1 MTPNRDVISPEI
13 ARTLDG
19 LFQERVRRSAK
30 AVAYR
35 SFDEPGVWRDYSW
48 EKVAELVARWQDGFE
63 ADGLQ
68 AGDRVA
74 IMLRNSVN
82 WIVFD
87 QAAMG
92 LGLVNVPL
100 YTSDRP
106 DNTAYILHDSGAKVL
121 VLENTDQWAMF
132 ADVQSQL
139 GGIKRILCVNASSG
153 PATDP
158 RIKSVADW
166 LPKSPGSI
174 RHVNQD
180 GTKLTSIIYT
190 SGTTG
195 KPKGVMLSHKNMLE
209 NAASALQ
216 CFDVT
221 TQDLFLSFLPLS
233 HTLERTAGCYLT
245 MMAGA
250 CVAYARSI
258 PQLGEDLVAIRP
270 TIMISVPRI
279 YERVYATIKARLAE
293 GPPLRRKLFEYAVE
307 VGWARF
313 EHQQGRG
320 PWKAAFLL
328 WPLLDRLVARKVMAR
343 LGGRLRAA
351 VSGGAA
357 LAPDIARLFVGLG
370 LPILQGYGL
379 TETSPVVS
387 TNRLDDNVPASI
399 GKPIPGVQV
408 KLGEKDALLVKGSN
422 VMLGYWNLPD
432 ATKAM
437 FTADGWLNTGDTAR
451 FDKEGRLYITGRLKE
466 IIVMS
471 TGEKIPPVDMEAAI
485 LQDSLFEQVMIL
497 GEGRP
502 YLSAFVV
509 LNPDQWRKSAL
520 QHALPET
527 VESISGNRSAETFL
541 LDCVQKQIKSFPGYA
556 KINRIAVM
564 KEPWTIE
571 NGLLTPTMKLK
582 RAKVVESH
590 RKEFESLYAG
600 H

>member
-1 MTPNRDVISPEI
+1 
-13 ARTLDG
+13 
-19 LFQERVRRSAK
+19 
-30 AVAYR
+30 
-35 SFDEPGVWRDYSW
+35 
-48 EKVAELVARWQDGFE
+48 
-63 ADGLQ
+63 
-68 AGDRVA
+68 
-74 IMLRNSVN
+74 
-82 WIVFD
+82 
-87 QAAMG
+87 
-92 LGLVNVPL
+92 
-100 YTSDRP
+100 
-106 DNTAYILHDSGAKVL
+106 
-121 VLENTDQWAMF
+121 
-132 ADVQSQL
+132 
-139 GGIKRILCVNASSG
+139 
-153 PATDP
+153 
-158 RIKSVADW
+158 
-166 LPKSPGSI
+166 
-174 RHVNQD
+174 
-180 GTKLTSIIYT
+180 
-190 SGTTG
+190 
-195 KPKGVMLSHKNMLE
+195 MLE

-250 CVAYARSI
+250 CVAYARSLA
-258 PQLGEDLVAIRP
+258 QLGEDLVVIRP

-320 PWKAAFLL
+320 PWKASFLL
-328 WPLLDRLVARKVMAR
+328 WPLLDRLVSHKVMAR

-357 LAPDIARLFVGLG
+357 LAPDIAKLFVGLG

-387 TNRLDDNVPASI
+387 TNRLDDNIPASI

-422 VMLGYWNLPD
+422 IMLGYWNLPD

-451 FDKEGRLYITGRLKE
+451 FDEAGHLYITGRLKE

-471 TGEKIPPVDMEAAI
+471 TGEKVPPVDMEAAI
-485 LQDSLFEQVMIL
+485 LQNSLFEQVMIL

-509 LNPDQWRKSAL
+509 VNPDQWRKAAR
-520 QHALPET
+520 QHGMPET
-527 VESISGNRSAETFL
+527 LQGISGNPTVEKFL
-541 LDCVQKQIKSFPGYA
+541 LDRVQILIKSLPGYGTH
-556 KINRIAVM
+556 NRLAVM
-564 KEPWTIE
+564 KDPWSIE
-571 NGLLTPTMKLK
+571 NGLLPPIIKLNY
-582 RAKVVESH
+582 AKEVEMEC
-590 RKEFESLYAG
+590 KELESRYDGL
-600 H
+600 